1 MPTFLMREFLST
13 YGLWAAFILALIE
26 NDVAFIAIG
35 VVAKLGDNN
44 PITPDLNLFAVI
56 PAAIIGAIIHD
67 SVWFSLG
74 HMHSDTIKSSKVY
87 RRIGPMIERLARRFG
102 PWEIFVARFIYGTRN
117 PSSVFWGIQ
126 RLPWIKFASIELLSL
141 TIWGGILAGVGFH
154 STGWALRMLGKVE
167 GKQKPYL
174 LLGAMLVAFVVF
186 ALLRIFNQRGLVKI
200 EEKVEAREHA
210 REAHGADPNSPA
222 DSEKQ

>member
-1 MPTFLMREFLST
+1 MREFLNI
-13 YGLWAAFILALIE
+13 YGLWAAFLLALIE

-67 SVWFSLG
+67 SVWFWMG
-74 HMHSDTIKSSKVY
+74 HLHSDTIKSSRVY
-87 RRIGPMIERLARRFG
+87 RRIGPMVERLARRFG
-102 PWEIFVARFIYGTRN
+102 PWEIFLARFIYGTRN

-126 RLPWIKFASIELLSL
+126 RLPWMKFAGIELLSL
-141 TIWGGILAGVGFH
+141 TIWGGILAAVGFH
-154 STGWALRMLGKVE
+154 STGWALRLLGKVE
-167 GKQKPYL
+167 GKHHPQL
-174 LLGAMLVAFVVF
+174 LLIALLIAFIVV
-186 ALLRIFNQRGLVKI
+186 ALLRVFNRHEIVKI

-210 REAHGADPNSPA
+210 RDASGEG
-222 DSEKQ
+222 K

>member
-1 MPTFLMREFLST
+1 MREFLSL

-56 PAAIIGAIIHD
+56 PAAIVGAIIHD
-67 SVWFSLG
+67 SVWFALG
-74 HMHSDTIKSSKVY
+74 HLNADTIKSSRVY
-87 RRIGPMIERLARRFG
+87 RSIGPMVERLARRFG
-102 PWEIFVARFIYGTRN
+102 PWEIFLARFIYGTRN

-126 RLPWIKFASIELLSL
+126 RLPWVQFAGIELLAL
-141 TIWGGILAGVGFH
+141 TIWGGILTAIGFH
-154 STGWALRMLGKVE
+154 STGWALRLLGKVE
-167 GKQKPYL
+167 AKNHTQL
-174 LLGAMLVAFVVF
+174 LLIAILVAFIVV
-186 ALLRIFNQRGLVKI
+186 ALLRVFNRRGIVKI

-210 REAHGADPNSPA
+210 REGRDTEP
-222 DSEKQ
+222 D

>member
-1 MPTFLMREFLST
+1 MREFLNI

-67 SVWFSLG
+67 SIWFALG
-74 HMHSDTIKSSKVY
+74 RMNSDTIKSSRVY
-87 RRIGPMIERLARRFG
+87 RRIGPMVERLAHRFG
-102 PWEIFVARFIYGTRN
+102 PWEMFLARFIYGTRN

-126 RLPWIKFASIELLSL
+126 RLPWVKFAGIELIAL
-141 TIWGGILAGVGFH
+141 TIWGCLLTAIGFH
-154 STGWALRMLGKVE
+154 STGWALRLLGKVE
-167 GKQKPYL
+167 GKNHTHL
-174 LLGAMLVAFVVF
+174 LLVAMLIAFVVI
-186 ALLRIFNQRGLVKI
+186 ALLRVFNRHEIVKI
-200 EEKVEAREHA
+200 EEKVEARERA
-210 REAHGADPNSPA
+210 RDEH
-222 DSEKQ
+222 